1 MKSLFQES
9 DDDDY
14 TADGNKFTNVE
25 SSLKTNFRNYYNLED
40 GGWLKYLSKTK
51 IVSLMFHDYALNM

>member
-1 MKSLFQES
+1 MVKSLFQES

-14 TADGNKFTNVE
+14 TADGNECTNVE

-40 GGWLKYLSKTK
+40 GGWLK
-51 IVSLMFHDYALNM
+51 